1 MRRYYL
7 SLINFI
13 RFTMA
18 EAIITWIIALPSI
31 AIILVSL
38 TDQLVTEEN
47 VYKIIQENPQ
57 NATKNNVQINP
68 LPQNSLVD
76 INIGKN

>member
-1 MRRYYL
+1 
-7 SLINFI
+7 
-13 RFTMA
+13 MA

-76 INIGKN
+76 INIGKK

>member
-76 INIGKN
+76 INIGKK